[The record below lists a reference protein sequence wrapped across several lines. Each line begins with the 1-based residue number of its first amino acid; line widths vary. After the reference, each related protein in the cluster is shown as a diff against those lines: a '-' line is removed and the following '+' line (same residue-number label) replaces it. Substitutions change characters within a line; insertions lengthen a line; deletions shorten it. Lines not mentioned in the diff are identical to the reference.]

1 MLSKH
6 LVELFN
12 RVHAQDEVQLICAT
26 HEDALM
32 DRELLRRDEIWSV
45 ERKTS
50 EGSRLYSL
58 DAFGDVK
65 TETSVEKR
73 YWRGDTAAFPCSA
86 RWSLEERFEMGVV
99 GGSMSGVDAFAVMA
113 RIRP

>member
-1 MLSKH
+1 MPRSPTEPGGSLALDEINRSLHPMLGKR

-12 RVHAQDEVQLICAT
+12 RVHAQDEVQLICTT

-32 DRELLRRDEIWSV
+32 DRELLRKDEIRFV
-45 ERKTS
+45 ERKAA

-58 DAFGDVK
+58 DSFGDVR

-73 YWRGDTAAFPCSA
+73 YWEGRYG
-86 RWSLEERFEMGVV
+86 GVPV
-99 GGSMSGVDAFAVMA
+99 LNEAVLGGE
-113 RIRP
+113 I